1 MEVWK
6 VALREVCSM
15 PVLLWLA
22 IQDKRHLGIPRLQL
36 WIGAGIL
43 LLAGF
48 FCECSWRVRIGGA
61 AFGAVL
67 FAFVY
72 FSKEALGAADGVVI
86 AVCGIAFGLYEVVVL
101 CFFAS
106 LYAGGYATA
115 LLLTKKAGRK
125 SRIPFLPFLL
135 LGYITLRIVQRF
147 L

>member
-22 IQDKRHLGIPRLQL
+22 IQDKRYLGIPRLQL

-48 FCECSWRVRIGGA
+48 FCECSWQERVGGA

-72 FSKEALGAADGVVI
+72 FSKEAMGVADSVVVT
-86 AVCGIAFGLYEVVVL
+86 ACGIAFGLYEAVVL
-101 CFFAS
+101 CFVTS
-106 LYAGGYATA
+106 LYAGGYSMV
-115 LLLTKKAGRK
+115 LLLAKKAGRK

-135 LGYITLRIVQRF
+135 LGYVTLRMVQSF